1 MFLKI
6 KTSFKEQ
13 TCLLYNIYMRID
25 IFLFGIDTHVFFKC
39 TIWVTEF
46 LSVICAINGECWPK
60 MHLKSP
66 KLH

>member
-25 IFLFGIDTHVFFKC
+25 IFLFGIDTHVL
-39 TIWVTEF
+39 F
-46 LSVICAINGECWPK
+46 LNVQFG
-60 MHLKSP
+60 
-66 KLH
+66 